1 MKRLHTLFWLP
12 MALLLVA
19 FQTDAVTSVC
29 EQVIRTAMAATETTC
44 SGLGRNQACYGNHL
58 LEAFPQAGI
67 ENFNFDDI
75 GDIIDISGIERL
87 RLSAMNLDAG
97 LWGVAL
103 MRLQANIPHQ
113 LETENVTM
121 VLFGDVEVRNEVT
134 APHLVAVRPALQT
147 NVNVRR
153 YPERDAFV
161 LGTIQ
166 PGEIALADGQLE
178 DGSWYHVQLLS
189 TGEKGWVFAG
199 SVDSV
204 GNDDNLRIVDVLSAE
219 FGPMQAF
226 YLRTG
231 ETQESPGCAEAP
243 ENGVLIQTPEGV
255 ATVDLWINE
264 VKIRLGSTAYV
275 QAQGGGDMT
284 IRLVEGATE
293 VSALGVDQVAVA
305 GTQLIVPMTDS
316 LQPAAPPSLPQPY
329 SQASVAA
336 IPVAALERPVQ
347 VAPPLDTNTLNALN
361 EANRADA
368 ETPTPVPPTNT
379 PTPLPTST
387 PVPTNTLLPP
397 TPTPIPPTNTPV
409 PPTSTP
415 VPTNTLL
422 PPTPTPIPP
431 TNTPVPPPTDTPVPP
446 TNTPLP
452 PPTDTPVPPTNTPL
466 PPTDT
471 PTP

>member
-1 MKRLHTLFWLP
+1 MVKQLQRLFWLP
-12 MALLLVA
+12 LALLLVA
-19 FQTDAVTSVC
+19 FQTDAVASVC

-58 LEAFPQAGI
+58 LEAFPQAGVDD
-67 ENFNFDDI
+67 FNFDDI
-75 GDIIDISGIERL
+75 GDVIDISGIERL
-87 RLSAMNLDAG
+87 RLSAMNMDAG

-121 VLFGDVEVRNEVT
+121 VLFGDVEVRNEVA
-134 APHLVAVRPALQT
+134 APHLVAMRPALQS

-153 YPERDAFV
+153 YPERDAYV

-178 DGSWYHVQLLS
+178 DSSWYHVQLLS

-199 SVDSV
+199 SVESV
-204 GNDDNLRIVDVLSAE
+204 GSATNLRIVDVLSAE

-231 ETQESPGCAEAP
+231 ETLETPGCAEAP

-264 VKIRLGSTAYV
+264 VKIRLGSTAFV

-305 GTQLIVPMTDS
+305 GTELTVPMTNS
-316 LQPAAPPSLPQPY
+316 LQPAAPPSLPQSY
-329 SQASVAA
+329 TQASVAA
-336 IPVAALERPVQ
+336 IPVQALERPVE
-347 VAPPLDTNTLNALN
+347 VAPPLDQNTLNALN
-361 EANRADA
+361 DANRADV

-379 PTPLPTST
+379 ATPIPTNTPLPTATPRPTNT
-387 PVPTNTLLPP
+387 PVPP
-397 TPTPIPPTNTPV
+397 TVTPIPPTNTPV
-409 PPTSTP
+409 PPTATP
-415 VPTNTLL
+415 VP
-422 PPTPTPIPP
+422 PTATPI
-431 TNTPVPPPTDTPVPP
+431 PPTDTPVPP

-452 PPTDTPVPPTNTPL
+452 PMDTPIPPPTNTLL

-471 PTP
+471 QTP